1 MIISA
6 SRRTDIP
13 AFYSEWFWRRLQEG
27 YVLVRNPMNIHRVS
41 KVLLNK
47 QVVDGIVFW
56 TKNPRPM
63 FERLHMLDDY
73 AYYFQ
78 YTLNPYGRMLEKNLP
93 PLEQCVQTFRELSRF
108 IGPGRV
114 IWRYDPVILT
124 GEITLQ
130 YHLEQFARLADKLA
144 GYTRCCVFSF
154 VDFYSKA
161 QRNLRGVGAR
171 EIIWKEKLYLA
182 EQLARMAVQY
192 DLQLASCAEDMDLS
206 HFGIRP
212 SRCIDGELLASIN
225 GRVLRVEKDKNQRH
239 SCGCAASVDIGAY
252 NTCGHGCL
260 YCYANYSRPVV
271 EKNIAL
277 YDPASPLLCSKL
289 TTEDVVVEKKAASLA
304 VLEKPLF

>member
-47 QVVDGIVFW
+47 QAVDGIVFW

-63 FERLHMLDDY
+63 FERLYLLEDY

-78 YTLNPYGRMLEKNLP
+78 YTLNPYGRILEKHLP
-93 PLEQCVQTFRELSRF
+93 PLEQCVQTFRELSRL
-108 IGPGRV
+108 IGAERV
-114 IWRYDPVILT
+114 IWRYDPVILS

-130 YHLEQFARLADKLA
+130 YHLEQFVRLADKLA
-144 GYTRCCVFSF
+144 GYTRNCVFSF

-161 QRNLRGVGAR
+161 QRNLRGVGVR
-171 EIIWKEKLYLA
+171 EISRGEKLYLA
-182 EQLARMAVQY
+182 EQLARLAAHFG
-192 DLQLASCAEDMDLS
+192 LQLASCAEDLDLS
-206 HFGIRP
+206 QFGIMP
-212 SRCIDGELLASIN
+212 SRCIDGQLLSSIT
-225 GRVLRVEKDKNQRH
+225 GRVLRVEKDKNQRQ

-252 NTCGHGCL
+252 NTCRHGCL
-260 YCYANYSRPVV
+260 YCYANYSKVAV
-271 EKNIAL
+271 EKNMAL

-289 TTEDVVVEKKAASLA
+289 TMEDVVVEKKAIS
-304 VLEKPLF
+304 PLVFG